1 MAQRRHHYEQAFEH
15 YLRTRRIPYVAV
27 DEAKK
32 ALLPEEARFR
42 PGALPAPEGEA
53 ASLKSFD
60 FVLYGPERNL
70 LCEVKGRKLGGGR
83 GARRGSRLECW
94 VTQED
99 VQSLGR
105 WERLFGEGFTAAFVF
120 IYWCD
125 QQPALPLFEE
135 IFEFHQRWYA
145 VRAVT
150 LASYAA
156 GMRPRS
162 QRWQTVHMPAA
173 EFDRASRGLCGRLGG
188 VGGVGGVGP
197 GAGHG
202 LVLSG

>member
-15 YLRTRRIPYVAV
+15 YLRSRRIPYVAV

-32 ALLPEEARFR
+32 ALLPGEARFR
-42 PGALPAPEGEA
+42 PGALPATGA
-53 ASLKSFD
+53 CDGGSLKSFD

-70 LCEVKGRKLGGGR
+70 LCEVKGRKV
-83 GARRGSRLECW
+83 GARKGSRLECW

-105 WERLFGEGFTAAFVF
+105 WERLFGDGFTAAFVF

-125 QQPALPLFEE
+125 EQPALPLFEE
-135 IFEFHQRWYA
+135 IFEFHSRWYA

-188 VGGVGGVGP
+188 VGGAEPAG
-197 GAGHG
+197 GHG
-202 LVLSG
+202 LVISG

>member
-15 YLRTRRIPYVAV
+15 YLRSRRIPYVAV

-42 PGALPAPEGEA
+42 PGALPAGCGEGEGG
-53 ASLKSFD
+53 SLKSFD
-60 FVLYGPERNL
+60 FVLYGPQRNL
-70 LCEVKGRKLGGGR
+70 LCEVKGRKV
-83 GARRGSRLECW
+83 GARKGSRLECW

-99 VQSLGR
+99 VLSLGR
-105 WERLFGEGFTAAFVF
+105 WERLFGDGFTAAFVF

-125 QQPALPLFEE
+125 EQPALPLFEE
-135 IFEFHQRWYA
+135 IFEFHERWYA

-162 QRWQTVHMPAA
+162 QKWQTVHMAA
-173 EFDRASRGLCGRLGG
+173 ADFDRASRGLCGRLGG
-188 VGGVGGVGP
+188 MPGV
-197 GAGHG
+197 AGDGSHG